1 MNNQQKSGDN
11 TKNVS
16 PHSPEGEPVRD
27 GHPVKRKRGRP
38 KISPHDAATQNRIRV
53 QRHRQAMK
61 EEDAV
66 RLDIY
71 LPKAWHDWL
80 INVKD
85 ANLREAGVE
94 AFALWLKK
102 QGCPIEIIERRNA
115 SE

>member
-71 LPKAWHDWL
+71 LPKVWHDWL

-85 ANLREAGVE
+85 AQFAGSWGRSIRPLVE
-94 AFALWLKK
+94 KTGLS
-102 QGCPIEIIERRNA
+102 N
-115 SE
+115 